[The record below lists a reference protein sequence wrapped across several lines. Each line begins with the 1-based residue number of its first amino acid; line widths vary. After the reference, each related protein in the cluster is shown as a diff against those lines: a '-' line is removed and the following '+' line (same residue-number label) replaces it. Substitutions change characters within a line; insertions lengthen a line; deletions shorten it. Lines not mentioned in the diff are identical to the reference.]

1 MDRRAFMVTVGGS
14 IFSVPLVTKGQQ
26 AGNVWRVGVLSKGL
40 PPESGMG
47 DRRLAADLRTLG
59 WVDGQNIS
67 IVRRYNRLLTV
78 TAVPDLIRQGLLMS
92 WGPSLDEQ
100 LQRAASF
107 VDRILR
113 GAKPVD
119 LPVEQP
125 TKFELAINMK
135 TAKAMGVTIPQT
147 LLLQADHVIE

>member
-1 MDRRAFMVTVGGS
+1 
-14 IFSVPLVTKGQQ
+14 
-26 AGNVWRVGVLSKGL
+26 
-40 PPESGMG
+40 MG